1 MLFFKGTGLL
11 RHPIY
16 FIHWAQNAQIRPVRF
31 FSNFKCCGNFAVP
44 TLDQIFRGGELPP
57 LRGSAWGTSPFLPPQ
72 LYAYVYGYGWAMDV
86 YCVHWVQN
94 AQIRPVRFFSNFKSC
109 GNFAVPTLDQIF
121 RGGNFPPLRG
131 SGGGTS
137 PFSPPSCTPMVS
149 FILLQMRAF
158 GETKIR

>member
-1 MLFFKGTGLL
+1 MLRK
-11 RHPIY
+11 
-16 FIHWAQNAQIRPVRF
+16 
-31 FSNFKCCGNFAVP
+31 
-44 TLDQIFRGGELPP
+44 FRCADFGPNLQGGELPP
-57 LRGSAWGTSPFLPPQ
+57 LRGSAWGTSPFPPPQ

-137 PFSPPSCTPMVS
+137 PFSPPSCTPMLVEVAEGVLETSDHLGTNPDRFLFKNRFKCS
-149 FILLQMRAF
+149 FL
-158 GETKIR
+158 

>member
-44 TLDQIFRGGELPP
+44 TLDQIFRGG
-57 LRGSAWGTSPFLPPQ
+57 TSPPERLSLGNFPLSPPQ

-137 PFSPPSCTPMVS
+137 PFSPPSCTPMFKSIKYV
-149 FILLQMRAF
+149 
-158 GETKIR
+158 IRIT